1 MGVQSW
7 GLYILGV
14 VVIEWATYY
23 HYGFARPA
31 FRMPI
36 RSFPSARI
44 APKTADTDSH
54 GFHWSGKFSDLV

>member
-23 HYGFARPA
+23 HYGFARV
-31 FRMPI
+31 
-36 RSFPSARI
+36 
-44 APKTADTDSH
+44 
-54 GFHWSGKFSDLV
+54 SDAYQVLP